1 MLLLFS
7 TMAKTFREE
16 GKGNIR
22 FWRNIGLYEDEVG
35 FEGLV
40 RRGLGLVALMWWEC
54 SYKDTAGLEKNGCM
68 VYLWMLTRLA
78 HDIILGHLMG
88 GNQVKH

>member
-40 RRGLGLVALMWWEC
+40 RRGLGLVALM
-54 SYKDTAGLEKNGCM
+54 
-68 VYLWMLTRLA
+68 
-78 HDIILGHLMG
+78 
-88 GNQVKH
+88 